1 MSDRLDAAQIDV
13 ALSRLPGW
21 AHEDDAI
28 IRSFTVTSFPDAV
41 ALVTRLAFDAEAAD
55 HHPDLRLEYR
65 RLTVRFWTH
74 TAGGVTQKDVDG
86 ALRADRIVAPFVDPD
101 R

>member
-1 MSDRLDAAQIDV
+1 MSDRLDVAQIAN
-13 ALSRLPGW
+13 ALSQLPGW
-21 AHEDDAI
+21 THEDDAI
-28 IRSFTVTSFPDAV
+28 GRAFTVTSFPDAV

-86 ALRADRIVAPFVDPD
+86 ALRAERIVAPFIAPD